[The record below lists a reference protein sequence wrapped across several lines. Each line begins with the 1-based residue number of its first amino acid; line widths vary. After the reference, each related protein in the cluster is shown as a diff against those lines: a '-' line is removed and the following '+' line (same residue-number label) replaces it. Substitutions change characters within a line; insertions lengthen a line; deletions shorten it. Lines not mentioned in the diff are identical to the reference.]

1 MQRIYG
7 SRIAPAQDPSQ
18 EVVQRLAEMGYQLEP
33 AALKIICGYPGS
45 KEELLRRIVGST
57 DRSVAVIDT
66 ARVSCLL
73 PSFPV
78 PPLLTDRQ
86 PLSPLSAPSFLGLS
100 MPTVSSPVMK

>member
-1 MQRIYG
+1 MQRISG
-7 SRIAPAQDPSQ
+7 SRIPQVHDPGQ
-18 EVVQRLAEMGYQLEP
+18 EIVQRLAEMGYQLEP
-33 AALKIICGYPGS
+33 AALKIICGYLGS

-78 PPLLTDRQ
+78 PPLLTDRRPPSTISAQ
-86 PLSPLSAPSFLGLS
+86 PFPGL
-100 MPTVSSPVMK
+100 